1 MLSPAIVAAATL
13 LFSPPPG
20 GRPQGQFSDA
30 EKATLVAYWAEPGR
44 YTAEPAYLTPKREPW
59 QVRLT
64 TQASRWLWDY
74 QKAVAPPLIPPTA
87 DAAAAP
93 DRASWETWVAAKVAY
108 DRSIAQASADA
119 ANGVQ
124 PTRTTTP
131 APHPGP
137 APAAMVAALGN
148 PPPFASAVTPLR
160 HTVTF
165 GEGDRVQM
173 VDNVAV
179 RPRYAYYRFAT
190 GVMDP
195 GTPVRAMQEAELA
208 ELFVA
213 AGLSDTEAHV
223 MRAVSPLE
231 GGFDAINTYDT
242 GYISIGFIQFITGE
256 KGDRSLLEVLA
267 DERSAGP
274 EAFQQDFRA
283 YGIDASPA
291 GVLTVID
298 PTTGAELSG
307 ADAVQKVIDDKRL
320 TAVFGRAGRRSPAFR
335 RSQLRVAKAHYWPG
349 EDVLTVGVPDG
360 PVTCKVSD
368 IVRSEAGLATLYD
381 RKVNRGTLEP
391 LPAVVGKLMRD
402 KGLTSPAE
410 AAGYEREIVTAMK
423 YRKDFLADRT
433 LSQPK

>member
-1 MLSPAIVAAATL
+1 MLSPAVIAVAAL
-13 LFSPPPG
+13 LLAAPPVA
-20 GRPQGQFSDA
+20 RPQAQFSDA

-44 YTAEPAYLTPKREPW
+44 YTAEPAYLTPKREVW

-74 QKAVAPPLIPPTA
+74 QKAVAPPLIPPTT

-93 DRASWETWVAAKVAY
+93 DRASWEAWVAAKVAY
-108 DRSIAQASADA
+108 DRSVAQASADA

-124 PTRTTTP
+124 PARTATP
-131 APHPGP
+131 VPHPGP
-137 APAAMVAALGN
+137 APTAMVAALGN
-148 PPPFASAVTPLR
+148 PPAFASAVTPIR

-165 GEGDRVQM
+165 GEGDRIQM

-179 RPRYAYYRFAT
+179 RPRYAYYRFST

-195 GTPVRAMQEAELA
+195 GIPVRAMQEAELA
-208 ELFVA
+208 ELFDA
-213 AGLSDTEAHV
+213 AGLTETEARV
-223 MRAVSPLE
+223 MRAVSALE

-256 KGDRSLLEVLA
+256 KGDRSLLEVLG
-267 DERSAGP
+267 DERSGSP

-283 YGIDASPA
+283 YGIDVSPA
-291 GVLTVID
+291 GILTVID
-298 PTTGAELSG
+298 PATGAELSG

-320 TAVFGRAGRRSPAFR
+320 TAVFGRSGRKSLAFR

-349 EDVLTVGVPDG
+349 EDVLTIGLPEGAVVG
-360 PVTCKVSD
+360 KVSD
-368 IVRSEAGLATLYD
+368 VVRSEAGMATLYD
-381 RKVNRGTLEP
+381 RKVNRGTLDP
-391 LPAVVGKLMRD
+391 LPVVVGKLMRE
-402 KGLTSPAE
+402 KGLATPAE
-410 AAGYEREIVTAMK
+410 AARYEREIITAMK

-433 LSQPK
+433 LTQPK

>member
-1 MLSPAIVAAATL
+1 MLNPAAIAAATL
-13 LFSPPPG
+13 LFAAPPG
-20 GRPQGQFSDA
+20 ARPQAQFSDA

-44 YTAEPAYLTPKREPW
+44 YAAEPATTAPKREVW

-74 QKAVAPPLIPPTA
+74 QKAVAPALIPPTT

-93 DRASWETWVAAKVAY
+93 DRASWEAWVTAKVAY
-108 DRSIAQASADA
+108 DRAVAQAAADA
-119 ANGVQ
+119 ANGA
-124 PTRTTTP
+124 PPARTATP

-148 PPPFASAVTPLR
+148 PPSFASAVAPMR
-160 HTVTF
+160 HTANF

-173 VDNVAV
+173 VDHVAV
-179 RPRYAYYRFAT
+179 RPRYAYYRFSS

-195 GTPVRAMQEAELA
+195 GTPIRAMQEAEISS
-208 ELFVA
+208 LFDA
-213 AGLSDTEAHV
+213 AGLTETEARV
-223 MRAVSPLE
+223 MRAVSALE

-267 DERSAGP
+267 DEQSGNP

-283 YGIDASPA
+283 YGIDVSPT
-291 GVLTVID
+291 GILTVID
-298 PTTGAELSG
+298 PATGAELSG

-320 TAVFGRAGRRSPAFR
+320 TAVFGRAGRKSPAFR

-349 EDVLTVGVPDG
+349 EDVLTVGPPESAVVG
-360 PVTCKVSD
+360 KVSD
-368 IVRSEAGLATLYD
+368 VIRSEAGLATLYD
-381 RKVNRGTLEP
+381 RKVNRGTLDP
-391 LPAVVGKLMRD
+391 LPAVVGKLMRE
-402 KGLTSPAE
+402 KGLTTLAE
-410 AAGYEREIVTAMK
+410 AGQYEREIITAMK

-433 LSQPK
+433 LSRPK